1 MLSWK
6 IPEIGK
12 QFEALHALANLL
24 VVVPENLNEACS
36 SQLLVSLLRFCKYQ
50 KNLYYTWNGFIFEYI
65 NERTLIWYFFQ
76 IDTDRRM
83 VNSFIQ
89 LRLDYRTA
97 KLHLNF
103 I

>member
-1 MLSWK
+1 MSWK
-6 IPEIGK
+6 IPEVGK

-36 SQLLVSLLRFCKYQ
+36 SQLL
-50 KNLYYTWNGFIFEYI
+50 
-65 NERTLIWYFFQ
+65 

-83 VNSFIQ
+83 INSFIQ
-89 LRLDYRTA
+89 LRMDYRTA